1 MNKFKLKRSILISL
15 IILIF
20 IFIVYFVSIEL
31 KDRSLVNNQYKGKI
45 KSANLSVDYEINQV
59 MKDIDKL
66 GLNTVNVP
74 IIINVESINSDIMSI
89 DNNSKE
95 KAIKLIKKLIK
106 KVFQQY

>member
-1 MNKFKLKRSILISL
+1 MNKFKLKRNILISV
-15 IILIF
+15 IVLIF
-20 IFIVYFVSIEL
+20 IFIIYFVSIEL

-45 KSANLSVDYEINQV
+45 KSANLSVDYEISQV

-89 DNNSKE
+89 DNNSK
-95 KAIKLIKKLIK
+95 KRQLS
-106 KVFQQY
+106 

>member
-1 MNKFKLKRSILISL
+1 
-15 IILIF
+15 
-20 IFIVYFVSIEL
+20 
-31 KDRSLVNNQYKGKI
+31 
-45 KSANLSVDYEINQV
+45 

-95 KAIKLIKKLIK
+95 KAIKLIKN
-106 KVFQQY
+106 

>member
-1 MNKFKLKRSILISL
+1 MKKYINEFKLKRNILISVMV
-15 IILIF
+15 LIF
-20 IFIVYFVSIEL
+20 IFIIYFISIEL
-31 KDRSLVNNQYKGKI
+31 KDRSLIDNQYKGKI

-74 IIINVESINSDIMSI
+74 IIINVDAINSDIMSI

-95 KAIKLIKKLIK
+95 KAIKLIKKLIGEI
-106 KVFQQY
+106 